1 MAFSP
6 KKNILGSTW
15 EWVKSMNRRF
25 WLLKYLVAAVLTLG
39 VTLFSGD
46 KTLLGYLDLRERER
60 YIQTEIKRERTIYER
75 DSIRV
80 SELKELGVGVEEIAR
95 ERYLM
100 HAPGEEVFIIKRP
113 DSLAKE

>member
-1 MAFSP
+1 MLSFATDKLLRPTIEKLREF
-6 KKNILGSTW
+6 
-15 EWVKSMNRRF
+15 NRRF
-25 WLLKYLVAAVLTLG
+25 WLLKYLATAAFILG
-39 VTLFSGD
+39 VALFTGDRTLPA
-46 KTLLGYLDLRERER
+46 YLKLEERSRYISNEIEREA
-60 YIQTEIKRERTIYER
+60 EMFLR
-75 DSIRV
+75 DSTRV